1 MNKLWAPWRS
11 RYIHRQKKSGCIFCQ
26 IFKSDND
33 RGHFILTRYRHCF
46 AVLNTFPYNNGHTLI
61 VSNRHVESLEKLK
74 TAEILDM
81 HKLLLFTKKSLKK
94 TLKPNGFNIG
104 INIGENAGAGIKD
117 HLHIHIVPRWIGDTN
132 FMPIIAGTKIIS
144 QSLEELYRLLVKNK
158 DLNSLSNAK
167 DRVADKHRKVKKKG
181 LK

>member
-1 MNKLWAPWRS
+1 
-11 RYIHRQKKSGCIFCQ
+11 
-26 IFKSDND
+26 
-33 RGHFILTRYRHCF
+33 
-46 AVLNTFPYNNGHTLI
+46 
-61 VSNRHVESLEKLK
+61 LEKLK